1 MVKTS
6 KKCVIM
12 KIFILEH
19 LNNLNIHLLLFG
31 IHRISKKKKTKT
43 KNRNISK
50 NKSVKINQQ
59 K

>member
-31 IHRISKKKKTKT
+31 IHRISKKTKKKPKT

-50 NKSVKINQQ
+50 NKR
-59 K
+59 